1 MNEHYLAR
9 IHHLVSSALL
19 VGDISVKEDLF
30 EAGYLD
36 SIGIVNILLALEEEF
51 QITLSME
58 ELDLEEFRSIE
69 QIYHLIAPQL
79 NVSV

>member
-9 IHHLVSSALL
+9 IHRIVSSSLL
-19 VGDISVKEDLF
+19 IGDISVKEDLF

-58 ELDLEEFRSIE
+58 ELDLEEFRSVE